1 MGSENSLE
9 PSFKSIKLS
18 LTTGNFQPPCC
29 VNIND
34 EEVSSPF
41 WTISLVSGQNLYGKE
56 DVADIGYDP
65 HSIVLTESE
74 GTTIPLL
81 SGASVVAQ

>member
-1 MGSENSLE
+1 M
-9 PSFKSIKLS
+9 
-18 LTTGNFQPPCC
+18 
-29 VNIND
+29 
-34 EEVSSPF
+34 
-41 WTISLVSGQNLYGKE
+41 SGQNLYGKE